1 MYVVEKE
8 GIGKYPIG
16 QIVDLIIFETN
27 RRIRVEKNNSLLK
40 KFDNKRHLVND
51 RFVGYNAVRR
61 YEEKIHPPSNHIGV
75 DYKYE

>member
-16 QIVDLIIFETN
+16 QIVDLIIFETI
-27 RRIRVEKNNSLLK
+27 RRIRVEKTNSLLK

-51 RFVGYNAVRR
+51 CFVGVNAVGR

-75 DYKYE
+75 DCQYE